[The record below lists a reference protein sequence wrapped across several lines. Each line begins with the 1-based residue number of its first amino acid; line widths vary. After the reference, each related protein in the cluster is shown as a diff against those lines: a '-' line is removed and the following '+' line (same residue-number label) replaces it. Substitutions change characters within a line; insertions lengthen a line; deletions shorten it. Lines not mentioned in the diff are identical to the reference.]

1 MVGNGSSSEQLG
13 AAPGRSA
20 VDGVLV
26 MSDNLPQSG
35 GMGVG
40 SWGGGGVIVGGGR
53 GSFLCSLLNPTCIP
67 PLCPAQSNG
76 YVDSNKDG
84 C

>member
-40 SWGGGGVIVGGGR
+40 SWGGGGGDRRGGEGLI
-53 GSFLCSLLNPTCIP
+53 SMLPAKPYMHSS
-67 PLCPAQSNG
+67 PLSGPIEWICRF
-76 YVDSNKDG
+76 K
-84 C
+84 